1 MQLTI
6 PFAPKMP
13 LFHWNLYER
22 KNSAVNV
29 LFKIETGVISTR
41 MHQDF
46 FQEEGDSGLLP
57 TIQDKF
63 EGDFLLQLFLYIL
76 LPF

>member
-13 LFHWNLYER
+13 LFHWNLYEG
-22 KNSAVNV
+22 KNSAV
-29 LFKIETGVISTR
+29 LFQIETGVISPR
-41 MHQDF
+41 MHQDC

-63 EGDFLLQLFLYIL
+63 EGDFLLQLFL
-76 LPF
+76 